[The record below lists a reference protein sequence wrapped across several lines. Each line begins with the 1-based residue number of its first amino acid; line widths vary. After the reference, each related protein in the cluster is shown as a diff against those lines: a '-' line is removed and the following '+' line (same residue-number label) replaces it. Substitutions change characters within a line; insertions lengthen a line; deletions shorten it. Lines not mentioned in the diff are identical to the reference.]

1 MKFKLLVIFGFATLM
16 MGSCTNEVSSN
27 PPIPNAAVTS
37 ATEETTKTKSTGVGR
52 FQAAE
57 HPTTGNVSIVNE
69 NGKRFLVFDEG
80 FKTDSGPD
88 LFVILHRNSTV
99 PVSGVKEKDYVQLA
113 RLQKINGTQRYAIPT
128 NVELADFRSVAV
140 WCKQFNATFGFA
152 PLSN

>member
-1 MKFKLLVIFGFATLM
+1 MKFKLLVILGFTSLL

-27 PPIPNAAVTS
+27 PPNPIPAVTS
-37 ATEETTKTKSTGVGR
+37 ATTETTSTGAGK
-52 FQAAE
+52 FQALE
-57 HPTTGNVSIVNE
+57 YPTTGNVSIVNE
-69 NGKRFLVFDEG
+69 NGKRFLVFDEN

-99 PVSGVKEKDYVQLA
+99 PASGVREKDYVQLA
-113 RLQKINGTQRYAIPT
+113 RLQKINGTQRYVIPT

-152 PLSN
+152 PLSS

>member
-1 MKFKLLVIFGFATLM
+1 MKFKLLVIVCFVTLLI
-16 MGSCTNEVSSN
+16 GSCTKEVSSN
-27 PPIPNAAVTS
+27 PSNADTTVTNTTNENRTS
-37 ATEETTKTKSTGVGR
+37 AGIGR

-57 HPTTGNVSIVNE
+57 HPTTGNVTVINE
-69 NGKRFLVFDEG
+69 NGQRYLVFDES

-99 PVSGVKEKDYVQLA
+99 PVSGVREKDYIQLA

-128 NVELADFRSVAV
+128 NVQLADFRSVAV

-152 PLSN
+152 PLS